1 MSETLEEVKQVLS
14 AAEWAY
20 LNYSETN
27 TERKDGLARVER
39 VRLWVERFRWIPC
52 VERMPEGPE

>member
-27 TERKDGLARVER
+27 TERKDGLVRVER
-39 VRLWVERFRWIPC
+39 VRLWVE
-52 VERMPEGPE
+52 